1 MMNGEFQM
9 TKPVPSRKPQ
19 TPDELGLR
27 LEFSNR
33 RVTLFVIRHSS
44 FVIAL

>member
-1 MMNGEFQM
+1 MTNNEFQM
-9 TKPVPSRKPQ
+9 TKPFLNREPQ
-19 TPDELGLR
+19 APGEPCLR
-27 LEFSNR
+27 LELSNR